1 MKRIYNTAPPILIIG
16 ESYIVTV
23 GGYGMIKGGTVKIIH
38 VQDREFGDTTYK
50 YLDPE
55 SAARCSETRC
65 RQTTEV
71 LAALG
76 LENRC

>member
-1 MKRIYNTAPPILIIG
+1 MKKIYNTMTLTIG

-23 GGYGMIKGGTVKIIH
+23 GGHSMIKGGTVEIIH
-38 VQDREFGDTTYK
+38 VQDREFGETMYK

-55 SAARCSETRC
+55 SAARCSGTRH